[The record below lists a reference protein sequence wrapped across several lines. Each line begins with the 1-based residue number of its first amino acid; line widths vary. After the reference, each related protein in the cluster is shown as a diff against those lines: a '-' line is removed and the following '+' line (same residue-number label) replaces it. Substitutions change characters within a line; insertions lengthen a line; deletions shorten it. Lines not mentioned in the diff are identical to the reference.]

1 MGTLDTPICP
11 DSGGAEA
18 DLPDETK
25 FPSMEELNGT
35 PKRTPIKSVFAKELT
50 IKQGT

>member
-11 DSGGAEA
+11 DCVGGA